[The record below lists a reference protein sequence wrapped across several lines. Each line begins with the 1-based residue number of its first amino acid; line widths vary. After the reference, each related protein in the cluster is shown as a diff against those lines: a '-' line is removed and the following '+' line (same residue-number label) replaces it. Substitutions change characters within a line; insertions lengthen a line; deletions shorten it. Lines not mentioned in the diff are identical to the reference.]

1 MDSLQ
6 LKIKQRLQNFI
17 EKDEDG
23 VRSNILCVFLNSNKL
38 TIDDLYSIIAT
49 KYNISRNSIA
59 SLVGYIQSKLGI
71 IQSYKKDY
79 KSPTVYYLKE
89 KYAFIIKLVLKQ
101 KFTTV

>member
-6 LKIKQRLQNFI
+6 LKIKQRLQKFI

-49 KYNISRNSIA
+49 KYNVSWNSIA

-71 IQSYKKDY
+71 IHSYKKDY

-101 KFTTV
+101 KFAVD

>member
-6 LKIKQRLQNFI
+6 LKIKQRLQKFI

-49 KYNISRNSIA
+49 KYSVSRNSIA

-89 KYAFIIKLVLKQ
+89 KYAFIIKIVLKQ
-101 KFTTV
+101 KFATN